1 MTFTRLRSLPDP
13 DHLPALDAAYLSAD
27 PARGLGPTEPAP
39 RILLLYGSLR
49 ERSYSRFCVEEAA
62 RLLQQMGCETR
73 IFDPTDLPLPGAPGD
88 DDHPA
93 VRELREHAL
102 WSEGMFQDKRAVH
115 VGFTHAQHG
124 VGQYAPWNSGIREPD
139 ARRWR
144 LVRAEDMPL
153 SPGIDNHE
161 RAMLYGTPERRG
173 EKVECGAVGQN

>member
-1 MTFTRLRSLPDP
+1 MPTRQLKRQAAPATSYIEHAGAGLQTQLRGDVTL
-13 DHLPALDAAYLSAD
+13 LL
-27 PARGLGPTEPAP
+27 GLGQFKTFVA
-39 RILLLYGSLR
+39 ILEIGAGVLQVG
-49 ERSYSRFCVEEAA
+49 VEEEAIEF
-62 RLLQQMGCETR
+62 LGEVIVVGEIT
-73 IFDPTDLPLPGAPGD
+73 GD
-88 DDHPA
+88 GSPHHQEVA
-93 VRELREHAL
+93 QRTL
-102 WSEGMFQDKRAVH
+102 FQDKRAVH

-144 LVRAEDMPL
+144 VVRAEDMPL